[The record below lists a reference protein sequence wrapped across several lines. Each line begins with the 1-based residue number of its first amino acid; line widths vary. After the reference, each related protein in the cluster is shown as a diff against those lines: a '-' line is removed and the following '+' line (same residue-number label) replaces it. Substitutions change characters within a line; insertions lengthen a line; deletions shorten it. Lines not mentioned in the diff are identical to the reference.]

1 MSGSSL
7 IRKSCPTVAIS
18 PRGTNGGCQL
28 LSHSRLF
35 NMGLGMSDIV
45 EDGSR
50 P

>member
-18 PRGTNGGCQL
+18 PRRTNGGCQP

-35 NMGLGMSDIV
+35 NRGFGMPDMV
-45 EDGSR
+45 EDG
-50 P
+50 